1 MALAEVLRVL
11 QVSFAASGCLRC
23 TAEPTSC
30 REQDCTRGDDCCVS
44 SGQRASSWTTDEMSP
59 TQQATLLHPEL
70 VSLRQM
76 CSGVLVLYG
85 EY

>member
-11 QVSFAASGCLRC
+11 QVSFAASGCLRY
-23 TAEPTSC
+23 TAEQISC
-30 REQDCTRGDDCCVS
+30 RAGLFWSDGCCVS

-59 TQQATLLHPEL
+59 TQQATLLQLEL

-76 CSGVLVLYG
+76 CSGILVLYG